1 MSPSP
6 SSAPALH
13 LRGPHQ
19 GCRGVVAFVKGSV
32 RPSFSA
38 FGFLFRISEPLGRR
52 SHWWVLDMWRSK
64 APSGHGPLQLP
75 PKLTHMLGV
84 ERRSFY
90 PLQIT
95 ALELT
100 ALGSYLV
107 LLRVQDSTEPWAR
120 QGGRGY
126 LSPVSLGTKAGVC

>member
-1 MSPSP
+1 MGTGH
-6 SSAPALH
+6 AE
-13 LRGPHQ
+13 
-19 GCRGVVAFVKGSV
+19 V
-32 RPSFSA
+32 
-38 FGFLFRISEPLGRR
+38 
-52 SHWWVLDMWRSK
+52 K
-64 APSGHGPLQLP
+64 APPGHGPLQLP

-107 LLRVQDSTEPWAR
+107 LPRVQGSTEPWTR
-120 QGGRGY
+120 QG
-126 LSPVSLGTKAGVC
+126 LPQPCLLGHQSRDLLKERAMFAPFLKCCCK

>member
-1 MSPSP
+1 MGTGH
-6 SSAPALH
+6 AE
-13 LRGPHQ
+13 
-19 GCRGVVAFVKGSV
+19 V
-32 RPSFSA
+32 
-38 FGFLFRISEPLGRR
+38 
-52 SHWWVLDMWRSK
+52 K

-107 LLRVQDSTEPWAR
+107 LPRVQGSTEPWAR
-120 QGGRGY
+120 QGLPQPCLLGHQSRG
-126 LSPVSLGTKAGVC
+126 LLKERAMFAPFLKCCCK